1 MAPGTYRETLKRPG
15 LPSFLWAQFLGAFND
30 NLFKVIVS
38 MLVIHLNTGASA
50 GRDLSFVGVI
60 FVLPFL
66 LCSGYAGQLA
76 DIQSKRTVLIVTKSF
91 EIVAASL
98 ACVAL
103 VTRRLDLSYA
113 VLLLFALQ
121 AAFFSPAKYGILPEL
136 LPVREL
142 SRANGL
148 LEMSTFVAIVA
159 GTATGSVLF
168 GVWQS
173 RLWVIGIVIII
184 LAVIGSATSFGIPTV
199 PAMQPRTAFR
209 INPWAGIGEGMKQL
223 RRNRTL
229 CLTVVG
235 TSYFWFLGALLQ
247 LVMVLF
253 GAQVLKLDDRW
264 VGVLTA
270 CAAVGIGVGSLAA
283 GRLSRDAIEP
293 GLVPIGGIG
302 MGLFAIVLSVCTLSF
317 AAAAA
322 ALTLVGFFGGLF
334 VVPLNA
340 MLQQQSDPQEIGRV
354 MATNNVLN
362 MVAILLA
369 SGALWVCS
377 DRLTLSSDRI
387 VLTFGV
393 ITLASTFGA
402 LWLMPQLWTPRIVSR
417 FLEDAS

>member
-15 LPSFLWAQFLGAFND
+15 LPSFLWTQFLGAFND
-30 NLFKVIVS
+30 NLFKIIVS
-38 MLVIHLNTGASA
+38 LLVIHMNTGATA

-91 EIVAASL
+91 EIGVAAL

-113 VLLLFALQ
+113 VLFLFALQ

-136 LPVREL
+136 LPVRDL

-168 GVWQS
+168 DVWQHH
-173 RLWVIGIVIII
+173 LWAIAIVIVI
-184 LAVIGSATSFGIPTV
+184 LAVIGSAMSFGIPSV
-199 PAMQPRTAFR
+199 PAAQPRTPFR
-209 INPWAGIGEGMKQL
+209 INPWTGIGEGIKQL
-223 RRNRTL
+223 RCNRAL
-229 CLTVVG
+229 CLAVVG
-235 TSYFWFLGALLQ
+235 ISYFWFLGALLQ

-264 VGVLTA
+264 VGGLTA

-283 GRLSRDAIEP
+283 GRLSRDTIEP
-293 GLVPIGGIG
+293 GLVPIGAIG
-302 MGLFAIVLSVCTLSF
+302 MGLFAIVLSGCTLSF
-317 AAAAA
+317 AAAAT

-340 MLQQQSDPQEIGRV
+340 MLQQRSDPREIGRV
-354 MATNNVLN
+354 MAANNFLN

-377 DRLTLSSDRI
+377 DHLNLAPDRV
-387 VLTFGV
+387 VLTFGL

-402 LWLMPQLWTPRIVSR
+402 LWLMPELWTPRIVAR
-417 FLEDAS
+417 FLGNAS